1 MEITEFRRRPD
12 GSIDFDFYRA
22 RARTLRLQ
30 ALRAAFRPKA
40 VLKLALA
47 AMGTLMILMSGEY
60 DATL

>member
-1 MEITEFRRRPD
+1 METTEFRRRPD

-30 ALRAAFRPKA
+30 ALRATFRPKA
-40 VLKLALA
+40 VLKFALVA
-47 AMGTLMILMSGEY
+47 VGTLMILMSGEY